1 MIIIYILAG
10 LIVGLLILAAFMP
23 RTYKIE
29 KTVVISRPLP
39 EVRDR
44 IINLENYSKWNPWQ
58 QMDPAAQKRITG
70 RAGAPGHKYEWNGKK
85 VGNGSLTLRETD
97 DHNANFDLEFI
108 KPMKSKAK
116 DNWHFDP
123 VSENETRVTWNNHG
137 DLPYPSARLIGP
149 LLKKNLDKQFN
160 DGLSNLKKMCEDC

>member
-1 MIIIYILAG
+1 MVIVYILAG

-23 RTYKIE
+23 KQYKIE
-29 KTVVISRPLP
+29 KTVIISKPLP
-39 EVRDR
+39 EVRER
-44 IINLENYSKWNPWQ
+44 IIDLENYSKWNPWQ

-97 DHNANFDLEFI
+97 ERNANFDLQFI
-108 KPMKSKAK
+108 KPMKSTAS
-116 DNWHFDP
+116 DNWHFEP
-123 VSENETRVTWNNHG
+123 ISQNETIVTWNNNG
-137 DLPYPSARLIGP
+137 ELPYPSARLIGP

-160 DGLSNLKKMCEDC
+160 EGLSNLKKMCEDC